1 MIDPRTL
8 SHFAI
13 SDHKPKP
20 EPRPS
25 FAQWLANPNPK
36 AIALEGQ
43 DDLLKWIGQTWDDDL
58 VIPLIAAID
67 ERNPKA
73 NHAFFCTKAP
83 IDHPWKLGRTEAVS
97 RERIITNLMFATTR
111 DYLEDS

>member
-8 SHFAI
+8 SHFAV
-13 SDHKPKP
+13 SDDKPKP
-20 EPRPS
+20 EPRPN
-25 FAQWLANPNPK
+25 FASWLANPNAK

-58 VIPLIAAID
+58 VIPLVAAID
-67 ERNPKA
+67 ARNPKA
-73 NHAFFCTKAP
+73 NHAFICTKATTEE
-83 IDHPWKLGRTEAVS
+83 PWKLGRTEAIS

-111 DYLEDS
+111 DYLEGS

>member
-8 SHFAI
+8 SHFAV
-13 SDHKPKP
+13 SDQKPKP

-25 FAQWLANPNPK
+25 FARWLADPNPK

-73 NHAFFCTKAP
+73 NHTFFCSKAP
-83 IDHPWKLGRTEAVS
+83 IDQPWKLGRTEAVS
-97 RERIITNLMFATTR
+97 RERIITQIMFATTR